1 MRAVRLHQQNQPLT
15 DDEVPDPVPGAG
27 ELLIDV
33 RAAGICHS
41 DAHYRSGG
49 GRVSLPLTLGHE
61 IAGVVAGVGPGV
73 EGVAAGDRVALH
85 YLVSCGACVECMRNG
100 EQFCSHG
107 RMLGK
112 DLDGGYAEWVVVP
125 ARNAVAIPNRVPF
138 DQAAI
143 MMCSTATAWHALKL
157 SGLTPLESLAIL
169 GFGGLGISAAQLAR
183 TLGATRILA
192 IDVMKEKLALAE
204 NLGATPVDASTGD
217 LREALLSATGNRGVD
232 VVLDFAGHTP
242 ASLSALRALAPGG
255 RFLVVAINLRSLSLD
270 PYADLL
276 TRERRIIGCS
286 DHTRN
291 ELFEL
296 MEMARTGQIDLSRAI
311 TRRVPLEARAVN
323 EVLDD
328 LEQGTSHLRTVI
340 ERQKAEG
347 RGQK

>member
-1 MRAVRLHQQNQPLT
+1 MRAVRLHQQKHPLS
-15 DDEVPDPVPGAG
+15 DDEVPDPVPEAG

-49 GRVSLPLTLGHE
+49 GRVSLPLTPGHE

-73 EGVAAGDRVALH
+73 EGVAEGDRVALH
-85 YLVSCGACVECMRNG
+85 YLVSCGTCVECVQDG
-100 EQFCSHG
+100 DQFCSHG

-112 DLDGGYAEWVVVP
+112 ELDGGYAERVVVP
-125 ARNAVAIPNRVPF
+125 ARNAIAIPNPVPF

-157 SGLTPLESLAIL
+157 SGLTPRESVAIL
-169 GFGGLGISAAQLAR
+169 GFGGLGISAVQLAR
-183 TLGATRILA
+183 TLGTTRILA
-192 IDVMKEKLALAE
+192 IDVVKEKLALAMSF
-204 NLGATPVDASTGD
+204 GARAVDASSGD
-217 LREALLSATGNRGVD
+217 IREALLSATANRGVD
-232 VVLDFAGHTP
+232 VVLDFAGHSST
-242 ASLSALRALAPGG
+242 SLSALRALAPGG
-255 RFLVVAINLRSLSLD
+255 RFLVVAINLRALLID

-276 TRERRIIGCS
+276 ARERRIIGCS

-311 TRRVPLEARAVN
+311 TRRVPLEAGAVN

-340 ERQKAEG
+340 ERQTADS
-347 RGQK
+347 